1 MRSFLFFLCI
11 FLLKE
16 KYNRDIIDMYKIFG
30 SVFMK
35 LSQILNNIDYN
46 LVCGDINTEI
56 SDICYDSRKAEAGKI
71 FVAMVGTNVDGHEY
85 ISSAFDKGVRVFVV
99 EKNIILNY
107 SGITVIKVKNCRIA
121 LALLSKNYFD
131 DPSSK
136 MTVIG
141 ITGTKGK
148 SSITCIL
155 KNVLDNAG
163 FVSGTI
169 GTTGIAYKDNFFPS
183 LNTTPESYET
193 YKYLYDMQKAGCT
206 HVIMEV
212 SSQGLMMNRVCGI
225 TYDIGV
231 FTNLSPDHIGK
242 GEHDSFEHYL
252 ECKALL
258 WKQSKIAIANIDDK
272 HFKEITKNALC
283 PIKTFGIH
291 NNADYTAD
299 NIALYREGK
308 NLGVDFRCSSKEI
321 SFDVR
326 ANLPG
331 EFTVYNCLAV
341 ISVALTLGISVNVI
355 KKALLNIFVKG
366 RMELV
371 GNTPDYSIVIDYAH
385 NAVSLETILKTLR
398 QYSPKRIVCL
408 FGCGGNR
415 PKMRRFEMGEIS
427 GKYAD
432 FSILTSDN
440 SRFENP
446 DDIIRDILVG
456 MSKTNGQYIAITD
469 RVKAIQYAIDNA
481 QSGDIILIAGK
492 GHEMYQEIEGVK
504 YPFNEAEII
513 CNYLKTKQ
521 Q

>member
-1 MRSFLFFLCI
+1 
-11 FLLKE
+11 
-16 KYNRDIIDMYKIFG
+16 
-30 SVFMK
+30 MK
-35 LSQILNNIDYN
+35 LSQILNNIDYSLICGN
-46 LVCGDINTEI
+46 LDADIT
-56 SDICYDSRKAEAGKI
+56 DICYDSRKASLGKI
-71 FVAMVGTNVDGHEY
+71 FVAMVGTNVDGHDY
-85 ISSAFDKGVRVFVV
+85 INSAYEKGARVFVV
-99 EKNIILNY
+99 QRDIDALDGATI
-107 SGITVIKVKNCRIA
+107 IKVENCRVA
-121 LALLSKNYFD
+121 LALLSKNFFD

-136 MTVIG
+136 MTLIG

-155 KNVLDNAG
+155 KTVLDMAG
-163 FVSGTI
+163 FTCGTI
-169 GTTGIAYKDNFFPS
+169 GTTGVVYKDKFFPS

-193 YKYLYDMQKAGCT
+193 YKHLYEMQKEGCT
-206 HVIMEV
+206 HVVMEV

-258 WKQSKIAIANIDDK
+258 WNQTKYGIANVDDK
-272 HFKEITKNALC
+272 HFKDITKNALC
-283 PIKTFGIH
+283 PISTFGIH
-291 NNADYTAD
+291 NAADISAD
-299 NIALYREGK
+299 DISLYRQGK
-308 NLGVDFRCSSKEI
+308 NLGVDFKCVAQNL

-341 ISVALTLGISVNVI
+341 IAVALKLNI
-355 KKALLNIFVKG
+355 KPEIIKSALSNIFVKG

-371 GNTPDYSIVIDYAH
+371 GETKDYSIVIDYAH
-385 NAVSLETILKTLR
+385 NAVSLETILKTLK
-398 QYSPKRIVCL
+398 QYSPERIVCL

-440 SRFENP
+440 SRFEKP
-446 DDIIRDILVG
+446 EDIINDILVG
-456 MSKTNGQYIAITD
+456 INKTSGKYIAITD
-469 RVKAIQYAIDNA
+469 RIEAIHYAIDNA
-481 QSGDIILIAGK
+481 KPGDIILIAGK

-504 YPFNEAEII
+504 HPFNEAEII
-513 CNYLKTKQ
+513 CDYLKIKEN
-521 Q
+521 